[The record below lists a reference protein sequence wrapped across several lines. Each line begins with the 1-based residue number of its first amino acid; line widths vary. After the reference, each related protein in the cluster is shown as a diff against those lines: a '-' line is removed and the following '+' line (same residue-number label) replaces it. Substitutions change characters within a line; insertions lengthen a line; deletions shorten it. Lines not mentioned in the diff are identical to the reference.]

1 MGNEPSALRVGDL
14 GMSYALDVRTPVEFD
29 VAKEAPPPDVAV
41 VLWSESGTMVPDS
54 APVLD
59 DVVVDED
66 KELLDRLAAG
76 DETAFRLLVVRHIDR
91 AYAIAL
97 RIVGSAA
104 DAEDV
109 VQDTMLKVWT
119 HRGRWQHGR
128 AKFSTWLYRVVSN
141 RCIDLRR
148 KPRTENVDV
157 VPEVADSKPDASSVI
172 ERNEMNELLEAAMQR
187 LPEQQRIA
195 VIFSYHENMSNGEI
209 AAVMDTTVA
218 AVESLLK
225 RGRQQLRELLR
236 RHERDIRGAFTDC

>member
-1 MGNEPSALRVGDL
+1 
-14 GMSYALDVRTPVEFD
+14 MSYALEVLAPAGFD
-29 VAKEAPPPDVAV
+29 VANEARSPDVALV
-41 VLWSESGTMVPDS
+41 PWSESATTVPDS
-54 APVLD
+54 EPVPD

-66 KELLDRLAAG
+66 KDLLDRLATG
-76 DETAFRLLVVRHIDR
+76 DETAFRLLVIRHIDR

-157 VPEVADSKPDASSVI
+157 VPEVADSKPDASSLI
-172 ERNEMNELLEAAMQR
+172 ERNEMNDLLEAAMQR

-209 AAVMDTTVA
+209 AEVMDTTVA

>member
-1 MGNEPSALRVGDL
+1 
-14 GMSYALDVRTPVEFD
+14 MSFALDVW
-29 VAKEAPPPDVAV
+29 APADGVSSNESTSPDVATV
-41 VLWSESGTMVPDS
+41 PWSESAATAPDHVPP
-54 APVLD
+54 AEA
-59 DVVVDED
+59 VVFDED
-66 KELLDRLAAG
+66 KELLDRLATG
-76 DETAFRLLVVRHIDR
+76 DETAFRLLVERHIDR

-141 RCIDLRR
+141 RCIDIRR

-157 VPEVADSKPDASSVI
+157 VPEVADSKPDAASVI
-172 ERNEMNELLEAAMQR
+172 ERAEMTDILEAAMQR

-195 VIFSYHENMSNGEI
+195 VILSYHENMSNGEI
-209 AAVMDTTVA
+209 AEVMDTTIA

-225 RGRQQLRELLR
+225 RGRQQLREMLR

>member
-1 MGNEPSALRVGDL
+1 
-14 GMSYALDVRTPVEFD
+14 MSYALEVLAPAGFD
-29 VAKEAPPPDVAV
+29 IANEARSPDVALV
-41 VLWSESGTMVPDS
+41 PWSESATTVPDS
-54 APVLD
+54 VPVPEE
-59 DVVVDED
+59 VVVDED
-66 KELLDRLAAG
+66 KDLLDRLATG
-76 DETAFRLLVVRHIDR
+76 DETAFRLLVIRHIDR

-97 RIVGSAA
+97 RIVGNGA

-172 ERNEMNELLEAAMQR
+172 ERNEVNDLLEAAMQR

-209 AAVMDTTVA
+209 AEVMDTTVA

>member
-1 MGNEPSALRVGDL
+1 
-14 GMSYALDVRTPVEFD
+14 MSYALDVWAPAEVETAMDPLSPDNVAVPWQESAATVPDNTPV
-29 VAKEAPPPDVAV
+29 PDEV
-41 VLWSESGTMVPDS
+41 VY
-54 APVLD
+54 
-59 DVVVDED
+59 DED
-66 KELLDRLAAG
+66 KDLLDRLATG
-76 DETAFRLLVVRHIDR
+76 DEAAFRLLVARHIDR

-97 RIVGSAA
+97 RILSNAA

-172 ERNEMNELLEAAMQR
+172 ERAEMNDLLESAMQR
-187 LPEQQRIA
+187 LSDQQRVA
-195 VIFSYHENMSNGEI
+195 VILSYHENMSNGEI
-209 AAVMDTTVA
+209 AEVMDTTVA

>member
-1 MGNEPSALRVGDL
+1 
-14 GMSYALDVRTPVEFD
+14 MSYALDIWAPAETEIAKTP
-29 VAKEAPPPDVAV
+29 EAPPESTSS
-41 VLWSESGTMVPDS
+41 WSVSVSIAPDS
-54 APVLD
+54 MPATD
-59 DVVVDED
+59 DCVVDED
-66 KELLDRLAAG
+66 KDLLDRLAEN
-76 DETAFRLLVVRHIDR
+76 DEIAFRGLVERHIDR

-97 RIVGSAA
+97 RILGNVA

-148 KPRTENVDV
+148 KPRTENIDA
-157 VPEVADSKPDASSVI
+157 VPEVADAKPDASSVI
-172 ERNEMNELLEAAMQR
+172 ERNEVNNLLEVAMQR
-187 LPEQQRIA
+187 LPEQQRLA
-195 VIFSYHENMSNGEI
+195 VILSYHENMSNGEI
-209 AAVMDTTVA
+209 AEVMDTTVA

-236 RHERDIRGAFTDC
+236 RHERDIRTAFTDC